1 MIYLISFIA
10 AAFLFSYLTKKK
22 TEEGYLKTVYK
33 TDWHYKLI
41 VWTFRSEPN
50 FKKFCG
56 YWWLAMFCFLCFPLT
71 VLSYF
76 VEWVIDS
83 FFVIWTRKEENKVY
97 RNTPTPIKIEKVVC
111 EKQRAYVE
119 KWTGYLR
126 YLVKPFLILSA
137 IGAAYLIYLIL
148 GNAAEAI
155 SLSDLISAVIIV
167 ACVGAAAFIVRKAW
181 EWMGA
186 LRQIVKEKTVTEEKE
201 SIVPKIFAP
210 VAALVASIVAAFKKE
225 CPIME
230 IKESKE

>member
-22 TEEGYLKTVYK
+22 TEDGYLKTVYK

-41 VWTFRSEPN
+41 VWTFRSEPD

-83 FFVIWTRKEENKVY
+83 FSVIWTSKEENEVY
-97 RNTPTPIKIEKVVC
+97 RPAPIKIEKEVC
-111 EKQRAYVE
+111 EKQQVYVQ

-126 YLVKPFLILSA
+126 YLVKPFIILSA
-137 IGAAYLIYLIL
+137 IGAAYLIYLIV
-148 GNAAEAI
+148 GNVVKAI

-167 ACVGAAAFIVRKAW
+167 ACVGAAAFIMRKAW
-181 EWMGA
+181 EW
-186 LRQIVKEKTVTEEKE
+186 RTNSTR
-201 SIVPKIFAP
+201 SRCAP
-210 VAALVASIVAAFKKE
+210 STPPTASPCMRC
-225 CPIME
+225 CPGG
-230 IKESKE
+230 SPTSAPPPTSTTCPQAHGR

>member
-22 TEEGYLKTVYK
+22 TEDGYLKTVYK

-41 VWTFRSEPN
+41 VWTFRSEPD

-71 VLSYF
+71 VVSYF

-83 FFVIWTRKEENKVY
+83 FSVIWTSKEKNKVY
-97 RNTPTPIKIEKVVC
+97 RPTPIKIEKQVC
-111 EKQRAYVE
+111 EKQGAYVK
-119 KWTGYLR
+119 KWTVYLR
-126 YLVKPFLILSA
+126 YLVKPFIILSA
-137 IGAAYLIYLIL
+137 IGAAYLIYLIV
-148 GNAAEAI
+148 GNVVEAI
-155 SLSDLISAVIIV
+155 SLYDLISAVAIV
-167 ACVGAAAFIVRKAW
+167 ACVGAAAFIVRKAL

-186 LRQIVKEKTVTEEKE
+186 LRQIVKEKTVTEERE

-210 VAALVASIVAAFKKE
+210 VAALAASIVAAFKKE
-225 CPIME
+225 CPVME